1 MTTISQDYQPDLSH
15 ELDRVEPYDFGL
27 LMAVMILL
35 SLGAVLV
42 YSATITEDALG
53 GDGES
58 TLRAHLAHISL
69 GIATMIGGMLFPYR
83 RWKKLVYPVLA
94 GVMFLL
100 VMVIFFGT
108 EAGHAR
114 RWLRVPGFSIQPAEM
129 AKLSFVIFLAY
140 SLAKKAD
147 RIREFSVAFIPHLL
161 VCGLFISL
169 CLFQPDFG
177 TCVIMVLIMFAML
190 FVAGT
195 RMAYIS
201 LAGCVGLFM
210 GLQAIAMNDMRAG
223 RIMAFID
230 PWAHRS
236 NRGYQMVNSLIAF
249 GSGGVTGQ
257 SLGFGGQTITGFL
270 PEGHTDFI
278 LSVMGEQLG
287 LVGVTSIIVLFA
299 FVLIRG
305 LRIATHARDDFG
317 RFLAFGVTLLI
328 VMQAVINM
336 MVATALIPTKG
347 LTLPFVSYG
356 GSSMLTCCLGIGILL
371 SISRDISLGQVASFG
386 PPASSEANTQSKKR
400 RTRRRKKTPRQLPLE
415 EVLR

>member
-1 MTTISQDYQPDLSH
+1 MTAISQDYQPDLSH
-15 ELDRVEPYDFGL
+15 ELKRVEPYDFGL
-27 LMAVMILL
+27 LMAILML
-35 SLGAVLV
+35 LGLGAVLV

-53 GDGES
+53 GDGEA
-58 TLRAHLAHISL
+58 TLRTHLVHISL
-69 GIATMIGGMLFPYR
+69 GITTMIAGMLFPYR
-83 RWKKLVYPVLA
+83 RWKKLVYPILA

-129 AKLSFVIFLAY
+129 AKLAFVIFLAY

-147 RIREFSVAFIPHLL
+147 RIKQFSVAFIPHLL
-161 VCGLFISL
+161 VCSAFIFL

-177 TCVIMVLIMFAML
+177 TCVILVLIMFAML

-210 GLQAIAMNDMRAG
+210 GLQAIAMNNMRLG
-223 RIMAFID
+223 RVMAFID
-230 PWAHRS
+230 PWAHRTD
-236 NRGYQMVNSLIAF
+236 RGYQMVNSLIAF
-249 GSGGVTGQ
+249 GSGGITGQ

-287 LVGVTSIIVLFA
+287 LIGVTSIIVLFG
-299 FVLIRG
+299 FVLFRG
-305 LRIATHARDDFG
+305 IRIATSARDEFG
-317 RFLAFGVTLLI
+317 RFLAFGITLLI

-371 SISRDISLGQVASFG
+371 SISRDISIGQMTDFAPVAPRDPEKS
-386 PPASSEANTQSKKR
+386 PKKR
-400 RTRRRKKTPRQLPLE
+400 RSRRRKKTPRQLPLE

>member
-1 MTTISQDYQPDLSH
+1 M
-15 ELDRVEPYDFGL
+15 DRVEPYDFGL
-27 LMAVMILL
+27 LMAILML
-35 SLGAVLV
+35 LGLGAVLV
-42 YSATITEDALG
+42 YSATITDDALA
-53 GDGES
+53 GDGEA
-58 TLRAHLAHISL
+58 TLRTHLVHIGL
-69 GIATMIGGMLFPYR
+69 GIATMLGGMAFPYR
-83 RWKKLVYPVLA
+83 RWKKLVYPMLM

-129 AKLSFVIFLAY
+129 AKLAFVIFLAY
-140 SLAKKAD
+140 SLAKKAE
-147 RIREFSVAFIPHLL
+147 RIKEFSVAFIPHLL
-161 VCGLFISL
+161 VCSAFIFL

-177 TCVIMVLIMFAML
+177 TCVILVLIMFAML

-223 RIMAFID
+223 RVMAFID

-236 NRGYQMVNSLIAF
+236 DRGYQMVNSLIAF
-249 GSGGVTGQ
+249 GSGGVSGQ

-278 LSVMGEQLG
+278 LAVMGEQLG
-287 LVGVTSIIVLFA
+287 LIGVSSIVVLFA
-299 FVLIRG
+299 FVLLRG
-305 LRIATHARDDFG
+305 IRIATQARDEFG
-317 RFLAFGVTLLI
+317 RFLAFGITLLI
-328 VMQAVINM
+328 IMQAVINM

-371 SISRDISLGQVASFG
+371 SISRDISIGKMANFG
-386 PPASSEANTQSKKR
+386 MPVPNESESKPKR
-400 RTRRRKKTPRQLPLE
+400 KRSRRRKKTPRQLPLE
-415 EVLR
+415 EVIG

>member
-1 MTTISQDYQPDLSH
+1 MTAISQDYQPDLSR
-15 ELDRVEPYDFGL
+15 ELKRVEPYDFGL
-27 LMAVMILL
+27 LMAVLMLL
-35 SLGAVLV
+35 GLGAVLV
-42 YSATITEDALG
+42 YSATITDDALA
-53 GDGES
+53 GDGEA
-58 TLRAHLAHISL
+58 TLRTHLTHIFL
-69 GIATMIGGMLFPYR
+69 GIVTMVGGMAFPYR
-83 RWKKLVYPVLA
+83 RWKQLVYPILA

-129 AKLSFVIFLAY
+129 AKLAFVIFLAY
-140 SLAKKAD
+140 SLAKKAE
-147 RIREFSVAFIPHLL
+147 RIVHFSVAFIPHLL
-161 VCGLFISL
+161 VCSVFIFL

-177 TCVIMVLIMFAML
+177 TCVILVFIMFAML

-195 RMAYIS
+195 RLAYIS

-223 RIMAFID
+223 RVMAFID
-230 PWAHRS
+230 PWAHRTD
-236 NRGYQMVNSLIAF
+236 RGYQMVNSLIAF

-287 LVGVTSIIVLFA
+287 LIGVTSIIVLFA
-299 FVLIRG
+299 FVLMRG
-305 LRIATHARDDFG
+305 IRIATNARDDFG
-317 RFLAFGVTLLI
+317 RFLAFGITLLI
-328 VMQAVINM
+328 IMQAVINM

-371 SISRDISLGQVASFG
+371 SISRDISIGKMSNFG
-386 PPASSEANTQSKKR
+386 VPVPDETQAKPKR
-400 RTRRRKKTPRQLPLE
+400 KRSRRRKKTPRQLPLE
-415 EVLR
+415 EVIG

>member
-1 MTTISQDYQPDLSH
+1 MTAISDDYQPDLSQ
-15 ELDRVEPYDFGL
+15 ELNRVEPYDFGL
-27 LMAVMILL
+27 VMAVLMLL
-35 SLGAVLV
+35 GLGAVLV

-53 GDGES
+53 GDGEA
-58 TLRAHLAHISL
+58 TLRTHLVHICL
-69 GIATMIGGMLFPYR
+69 GISTMIGGMIFPYR
-83 RWKKLVYPVLA
+83 RWKKLVYPILC

-129 AKLSFVIFLAY
+129 AKLAFVIFLAY

-147 RIREFSVAFIPHLL
+147 RIKHFSVAFIPHLA
-161 VCGLFISL
+161 VCGAFIVL

-195 RMAYIS
+195 RLAYIS
-201 LAGCVGLFM
+201 LAGSIGLFM
-210 GLQAIAMNDMRAG
+210 GLQAVALNDMRAG
-223 RIMAFID
+223 RFMAFID

-236 NRGYQMVNSLIAF
+236 DRGYQMVNSLIAF

-287 LVGVTSIIVLFA
+287 LVGVASIIVLFG
-299 FVLIRG
+299 FVLFRG
-305 LRIATHARDDFG
+305 IRIATSARDEFG

-371 SISRDISLGQVASFG
+371 SISRDISVGRMAHFA
-386 PPASSEANTQSKKR
+386 PAAPSEPKPRPKR
-400 RTRRRKKTPRQLPLE
+400 RRSKAPRQLPLGE
-415 EVLR
+415 MLG